1 MSETQ
6 LPQQLEQA
14 VSLNLFNREQ
24 AEKLLFNGNNGE
36 FGTNT
41 PVENWTGDYND
52 FNPVVHLV
60 SPAGMQYLITEYH
73 EENGTFFALCD
84 LGAGFPEIGS
94 TSAQELLE
102 RHNWFIPN
110 HEWKASKTLQEYA
123 RIARGEQRIVA

>member
-24 AEKLLFNGNNGE
+24 AEKLLFNGKNGE
-36 FGTNT
+36 YGTNT

-73 EENGTFFALCD
+73 EEFGTFFALCD
-84 LGAGFPEIGS
+84 LGIGFPEMGS
-94 TSAQELLE
+94 CAVKDILD
-102 RHNWFIPN
+102 RYKWFTPN
-110 HEWKASKTLQEYA
+110 HEWTATKTLQEYA